1 MLLYYIYG
9 LAVGALI
16 GVILIRNKKSLFG
29 SLQKK

>member
-16 GVILIRNKKSLFG
+16 GIMLIRNKNSLFG
-29 SLQKK
+29 NLQKK